1 MSMTE
6 FQQLAQA
13 IAKSGDI
20 APGSLNIGGVLRPQ
34 QATRI
39 IDLLV
44 DSANILKLVTVE
56 RSLKLSKEVDVLEV
70 EGKILTR
77 IPQGNDPD
85 KFVPV
90 RNVGRTLEMKAHQL
104 FGRVLFDALRDN
116 KDDPQYEAKVLRE
129 WSKAWARDI
138 ARLAFTGTHDDYV
151 AGDATK
157 GTFERLNVG
166 WPSMLKSEAA
176 SHKVNSTDYTGGTPV
191 RLDYIEYFDAVV
203 SSLPDEYKSDEC
215 RIIISKTDHER
226 YIKQIG
232 QVDGGLAYMVKG
244 GVNEFLGYQ
253 IIANQYMPRGEVIF
267 TPLPNLVYGINTE
280 IERYREVRGSK
291 RCVDYTFDASD
302 DFQIAIPQAAVI
314 GYTY

>member
-1 MSMTE
+1 MPMTE

-20 APGSLNIGGVLRPQ
+20 APGSLNIGGALRPQ

-56 RSLKLSKEVDVLEV
+56 RSQKLSKEVDVLEV

-77 IPQGNDPD
+77 IPQGQDPD

-90 RNVGRTLEMKAHQL
+90 KNVGPELKMQAHQL

-116 KDDPQYEAKVLRE
+116 KDDPQYESKVMRE
-129 WSKAWARDI
+129 WGKAWGRDI

-157 GTFERLNVG
+157 GAFEHLNVG
-166 WPSMLKSEAA
+166 WPKLLKDGAA
-176 SHKVNSTDYTGGTPV
+176 SLKVNSTGFSGGPGGAIDYV
-191 RLDYIEYFDAVV
+191 EYFDAIV
-203 SSLPDEYKSDEC
+203 SSLPDEYKSDDC
-215 RIIISKTDHER
+215 CLIISKADHER

-232 QVDGGLAYMVKG
+232 QADGGLAYLVKG
-244 GVNEFLGYQ
+244 GVGEFLGYK
-253 IIANQYMPRGEVIF
+253 IIAHQYMPRGEVIF
-267 TPLPNLVYGINTE
+267 TPLPNLVYGINTD
-280 IERYREVRGSK
+280 IERYREVSGK
-291 RCVDYTFDASD
+291 QRCVYYTFDAND
-302 DFQIAIPQAAVI
+302 DFQIAVQKAAVI
-314 GYTY
+314 GYAY